1 MAFNKSGTLI
11 INASSAGGALPTA
24 GVVVRISGVT
34 EENRDVQYS
43 LITDIDGISEKVS
56 LPAPPRELSMSPGA
70 AEPSYALYD
79 ILISAPGYYT
89 KRIYNV
95 AVFDGQETVLPV
107 NMIPIPENQRSVTY
121 PRGNLNSTSRENELL
136 E

>member
-1 MAFNKSGTLI
+1 MPFDKSGTLI
-11 INASSAGGALPTA
+11 INTSSAGGALPTS
-24 GVVVRISGVT
+24 GVVVRISGAV
-34 EENRDVQYS
+34 EENRDIQYS
-43 LITDIDGISEKVS
+43 LITDIDGVSERIT

-70 AEPSYALYD
+70 PQQSYALYD

-95 AVFDGQETVLPV
+95 AVFDGEETVLPV
-107 NMIPIPENQRSVTY
+107 NMIPIPTNKRGVTY
-121 PRGNLNSTSRENELL
+121 PRGNLNTISQENELL